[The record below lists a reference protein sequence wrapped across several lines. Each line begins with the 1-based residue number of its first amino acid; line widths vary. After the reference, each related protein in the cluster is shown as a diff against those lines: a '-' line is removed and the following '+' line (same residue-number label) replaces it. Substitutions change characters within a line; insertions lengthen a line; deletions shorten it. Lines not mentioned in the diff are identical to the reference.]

1 MVQLVHDIMIMRTR
15 WPTQGSMCQLLL
27 PTGQEELKLLKRN
40 NDKKEGRLKRA
51 REKDFT
57 KKIQSVQVLLS

>member
-1 MVQLVHDIMIMRTR
+1 
-15 WPTQGSMCQLLL
+15 MCQLLL